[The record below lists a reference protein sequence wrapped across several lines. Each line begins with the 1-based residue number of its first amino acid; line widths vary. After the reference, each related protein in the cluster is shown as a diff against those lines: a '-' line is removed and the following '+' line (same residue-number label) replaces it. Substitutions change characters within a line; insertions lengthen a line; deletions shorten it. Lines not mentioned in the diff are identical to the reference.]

1 MDISDPGYAV
11 EARRLAI
18 QIVATLVNLKKG
30 AAKRLLT
37 PAGVDDEA
45 VRRFLAAR
53 DPLTNGKASKREA
66 VTALLNDL
74 KQAGR
79 DGDFVRRLIA
89 LAADWDDFHLAANE
103 FEARAVVQ
111 KAREMNGSLVEAE
124 TRERE
129 AAASRADAAERR
141 LRSERGARV
150 HAGSPLLLSML
161 DHLAGGGADTPQQ
174 RGLLLEDLLNRVFDL
189 HGVAVTRSFT
199 RNGGGEQIDAAFEF
213 DGWHYLVEC
222 RWRDRLADTREL
234 DGLVGQVARSGR
246 QTMGLFLSINGWS
259 ENVPGLLKQ
268 NPDKSVVLMH
278 GYDLRLIL
286 DRPLDLRAALKAKL
300 SALNLEAEP
309 YAPLTGLPMAER

>member
-1 MDISDPGYAV
+1 MDFSEPGYAV

-30 AAKRLLT
+30 AAARLLR
-37 PAGVDDEA
+37 PAGLSEEA
-45 VRRFLAAR
+45 IRSFLTAR
-53 DPLTNGKASKREA
+53 DPATNGKASKREA
-66 VTALLNDL
+66 AAALLEEL
-74 KQAGR
+74 KREGR

-103 FEARAVVQ
+103 FEARATVQ
-111 KAREMNGSLVEAE
+111 KARELNGSLAEAE
-124 TRERE
+124 TREK
-129 AAASRADAAERR
+129 AAAATRAEVAERR

-150 HAGSPLLLSML
+150 YAGSPLLLAMF
-161 DHLAGGGADTPQQ
+161 DHLASGGADTPQQ

-222 RWRDRLADTREL
+222 RWRDRLADARQL
-234 DGLVGQVARSGR
+234 DGLLGQVARSGK

-259 ENVPGLLKQ
+259 ENVPLLLKQ
-268 NPDKSVVLMH
+268 NPDKAVFLMH

-286 DRPLDLRAALKAKL
+286 AQPLDLRTALKAKL

-309 YAPLTGLPMAER
+309 YAPLTGLAVAER